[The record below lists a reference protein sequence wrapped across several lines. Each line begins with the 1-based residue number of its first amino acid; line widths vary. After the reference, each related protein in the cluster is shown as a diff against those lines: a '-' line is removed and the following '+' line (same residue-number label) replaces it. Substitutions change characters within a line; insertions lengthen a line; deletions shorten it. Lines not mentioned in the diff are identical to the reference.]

1 MGGHK
6 AASAGA
12 GRRTTKSPS
21 PTLAPAMSGPR
32 TCFCLAKARPVVA
45 PPGHAHRGDEASAAE
60 LDRLPLEDLKAA
72 AAEAGVAPEVSIE
85 VGDTAEA
92 KKALAQLI
100 VRRRAEAD
108 HLRTLKLSELR
119 RRAKQA
125 GCDDAQ
131 LEAAV
136 DADRPNEALAA
147 LIVSAAE
154 TPASASRHGD
164 DEASALLVDE
174 LRGLRLTALSK
185 RALSMGVDS
194 ESVEEAMDADDAK
207 SALIALIVAI
217 ESRRG
222 PADRMISMLEGG
234 GEACAEMMR

>member
-1 MGGHK
+1 
-6 AASAGA
+6 
-12 GRRTTKSPS
+12 
-21 PTLAPAMSGPR
+21 MSGPR

-60 LDRLPLEDLKAA
+60 LDRLPLEGLKAA
-72 AAEAGVAPEVSIE
+72 AAEAGVAPEVSVE

-108 HLRTLKLSELR
+108 QLRTLKLSELR

-147 LIVSAAE
+147 LIVAAAE
-154 TPASASRHGD
+154 TQASASRD

-185 RALSMGVDS
+185 RALRLDLQLRMLW
-194 ESVEEAMDADDAK
+194 EMN
-207 SALIALIVAI
+207 IPTCRMH
-217 ESRRG
+217 RR
-222 PADRMISMLEGG
+222 P
-234 GEACAEMMR
+234 